1 MASIKEWFEATF
13 NGIAQIAFS
22 NNLKSGY
29 LVFFS
34 ILSISPFSALGALA
48 GVTINNIIS
57 YRFYKEDFLLEW
69 KKGFFGYSSGILG
82 IIIGSYLIHSSIYFF
97 VFFVSIIFCSLL
109 DIYLRKFL
117 ITYSIPPFAIS
128 PIIIFWAIDF
138 SLSSFNYPSWVSIG
152 IFPLGNW
159 SVYICTIGIVI
170 VLFINNIKATFL
182 TIFLSSIAIIISSQ
196 IFKLPLDQSSG
207 LWAFNIATL
216 CYISSV
222 FYLPLGIRGFIFVIL
237 STLLSFLIWT
247 LWVYSGLWEI
257 LPPLIAPFTIS
268 ILILVFIL
276 NKFFGPIIYT
286 PNLWKF
292 VKQIKKGK
300 NICVLTGAGVSTPSG
315 IPDYVS
321 GAWLDKKH
329 NYQDYSF
336 TNFLKHRSSRK
347 IYWEVCYKFYRNYQN
362 KKYNLIHK
370 VLYYLEK
377 KKKITSIITQNVD
390 GFHQEAGSKN
400 VIELHGNI
408 SKLSCI
414 HCKKKYQWNKMEK
427 KWLKKD
433 IKCSECLDFVKPSV
447 IAMEQEL
454 EPLVWTKAKNKIKDA
469 KLLLILGTQLSISSA
484 IGLIDI
490 ARKNKTKIMIINNT
504 EVAIKLKENE
514 DILYYPLEK
523 FFKIFSIKS

>member
-1 MASIKEWFEATF
+1 M
-13 NGIAQIAFS
+13 
-22 NNLKSGY
+22 
-29 LVFFS
+29 
-34 ILSISPFSALGALA
+34 
-48 GVTINNIIS
+48 
-57 YRFYKEDFLLEW
+57 
-69 KKGFFGYSSGILG
+69 
-82 IIIGSYLIHSSIYFF
+82 
-97 VFFVSIIFCSLL
+97 
-109 DIYLRKFL
+109 
-117 ITYSIPPFAIS
+117 
-128 PIIIFWAIDF
+128 
-138 SLSSFNYPSWVSIG
+138 
-152 IFPLGNW
+152 
-159 SVYICTIGIVI
+159 
-170 VLFINNIKATFL
+170 
-182 TIFLSSIAIIISSQ
+182 SSIAIIISSQ

-362 KKYNLIHK
+362 KKCNLIHK

-377 KKKITSIITQNVD
+377 KKKIISIITQNVD

-414 HCKKKYQWNKMEK
+414 HCKKKYQWNKIEK

-433 IKCSECLDFVKPSV
+433 IKCSDCLDFVKPSV

-504 EVAIKLKENE
+504 EVAITLKENE